1 MVVANGLVASPGA
14 AAAGRPRPTLPG
26 ELLAASHVSRA
37 GSQEVFGVGTSGRAP
52 GGGGL
57 RRFPRFNRIGDLLTD
72 IAGESGEAVL
82 RRSVAGLRFSVVMSH
97 PSARLGLCPP
107 TQSAHATPCCFDDE
121 RTNMAPLW
129 ALAR

>member
-1 MVVANGLVASPGA
+1 MLLPKDTGERLVMVVANGLVANPGA
-14 AAAGRPRPTLPG
+14 AAAGRPRPILPG

-57 RRFPRFNRIGDLLTD
+57 RRLPRFNRIGDLLTD
-72 IAGESGEAVL
+72 SVGESGEAVL
-82 RRSVAGLRFSVVMSH
+82 RRSVAGLRFSVVMPH

-107 TQSAHATPCCFDDE
+107 TQVLT
-121 RTNMAPLW
+121 RPL
-129 ALAR
+129 LF